1 MQVYRVSQ
9 GDHTRWLF
17 GEDEARQYADDR
29 YDKYLDGVPFVE
41 PIDAIE
47 MLARLNE
54 LESSK
59 ELRLGDV
66 YV

>member
-1 MQVYRVSQ
+1 MQVYRVTQ
-9 GDHTRWLF
+9 GDHTRWF
-17 GEDEARQYADDR
+17 TGEDEARQYADDR
-29 YDKYLDGVPFVE
+29 YDKYLDGIPFIE
-41 PIDAIE
+41 SIDAIE

>member
-1 MQVYRVSQ
+1 MRVCKSAKVITL
-9 GDHTRWLF
+9 GGSPEKTK
-17 GEDEARQYADDR
+17 EQYADDR
-29 YDKYLDGVPFVE
+29 YDTHLDGIPFIE